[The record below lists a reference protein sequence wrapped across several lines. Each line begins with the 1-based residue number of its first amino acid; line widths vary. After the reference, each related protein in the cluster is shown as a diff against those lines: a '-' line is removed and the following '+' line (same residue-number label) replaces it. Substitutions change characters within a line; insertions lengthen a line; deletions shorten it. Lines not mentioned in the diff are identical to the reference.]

1 MGEEID
7 MAYSDRELLARL
19 IECEAGGEGENGMK
33 AVASVVMNRV
43 RSTGGELG
51 ILPHHE
57 PFLAVLVPC
66 ATEIL
71 TPDGKREVVA
81 IDGGFITVADNRVSI
96 LSQYG
101 RLAHE
106 ILVEEAERE
115 RRAAWKR
122 MNEGDNTEA
131 TRQHFN
137 RAHAQLAAAKKAQQA
152 QAS

>member
-1 MGEEID
+1 V
-7 MAYSDRELLARL
+7 A
-19 IECEAGGEGENGMK
+19 EGERLFVDV
-33 AVASVVMNRV
+33 VAADRRVWEGEAISVIAR
-43 RSTGGELG
+43 TTEGDIG
-51 ILPHHE
+51 IMANHE
-57 PFLAVLVPC
+57 PLLAVLVPC
-66 ATEIL
+66 AAEIL
-71 TPDGKREVVA
+71 TADGKREVLAV
-81 IDGGFITVADNRVSI
+81 DGGFISVADNRVSI

-122 MNEGDNTEA
+122 MNEGDNSEA

>member
-1 MGEEID
+1 
-7 MAYSDRELLARL
+7 MA
-19 IECEAGGEGENGMK
+19 EGERLFVDV
-33 AVASVVMNRV
+33 VAADRRVWEGEAISVIAR
-43 RSTGGELG
+43 TTEGDIG
-51 ILPHHE
+51 IMANHE
-57 PFLAVLVPC
+57 PLLAVLVPC
-66 ATEIL
+66 AAEIL
-71 TPDGKREVVA
+71 TADGKREVLAV
-81 IDGGFITVADNRVSI
+81 DGGFISVADNRVSI

>member
-1 MGEEID
+1 MAEGERLFVDVVAADRRVWEGEAISVIARTTEGD
-7 MAYSDRELLARL
+7 IGIMANHEPLLA
-19 IECEAGGEGENGMK
+19 I
-33 AVASVVMNRV
+33 
-43 RSTGGELG
+43 
-51 ILPHHE
+51 
-57 PFLAVLVPC
+57 LVPC
-66 ATEIL
+66 AAEIL
-71 TPDGKREVVA
+71 TADGKREVLAV
-81 IDGGFITVADNRVSI
+81 DGGFISVADNRVSI

>member
-1 MGEEID
+1 MARDPLRVEVVSANRLVWSGEAVNVI
-7 MAYSDRELLARL
+7 ARTV
-19 IECEAGGEGENGMK
+19 EGDI
-33 AVASVVMNRV
+33 
-43 RSTGGELG
+43 G
-51 ILPHHE
+51 ILPGHE
-57 PFLAVLVPC
+57 PILAVLVPC
-66 ATEIL
+66 AAEIL
-71 TPDGKREVVA
+71 TVDGTREVVVV
-81 IDGGFITVADNRVSI
+81 DGGFISVADNRVSI

>member
-1 MGEEID
+1 MAEGDVLFVEVVAADRRVWEGEALSVIARTTEGDIGI
-7 MAYSDRELLARL
+7 MANHEPLLAL
-19 IECEAGGEGENGMK
+19 
-33 AVASVVMNRV
+33 
-43 RSTGGELG
+43 
-51 ILPHHE
+51 
-57 PFLAVLVPC
+57 LVPC
-66 ATEIL
+66 AAEIL
-71 TPDGKREVVA
+71 TKDGKREVLAV
-81 IDGGFITVADNRVSI
+81 DGGFISVAENRVAI

-122 MNEGDNTEA
+122 MNEGDNSEA

-152 QAS
+152 QVS

>member
-1 MGEEID
+1 
-7 MAYSDRELLARL
+7 MA
-19 IECEAGGEGENGMK
+19 EGERLFVDV
-33 AVASVVMNRV
+33 VAADRRVWEGEAISVIAR
-43 RSTGGELG
+43 TTEGDIG
-51 ILPHHE
+51 IMANHE
-57 PFLAVLVPC
+57 PLLAVLVPC
-66 ATEIL
+66 AAEIL
-71 TPDGKREVVA
+71 TADGKREVLAV
-81 IDGGFITVADNRVSI
+81 DGGFISVADNRVSI

-122 MNEGDNTEA
+122 MNEGDNSEA